1 MSPKVNDEMILCV
14 TTTQFSRSHTLT
26 SPPIGLEGW
35 GEEGGGGTG
44 TTLKQDNELRAG
56 MDGSTGGLN
65 PGATL
70 SCV

>member
-1 MSPKVNDEMILCV
+1 MNPKVNDDEMILCV
-14 TTTQFSRSHTLT
+14 TTTQFSRSHTHTLT

-35 GEEGGGGTG
+35 VGGGTG
-44 TTLKQDNELRAG
+44 TTLKQDNELSARS
-56 MDGSTGGLN
+56 DGSTGGLN

>member
-1 MSPKVNDEMILCV
+1 MSPKVNDDDEMIPCV
-14 TTTQFSRSHTLT
+14 TTTQFSRSHTLA

-35 GEEGGGGTG
+35 GEEGGGG

-70 SCV
+70 S